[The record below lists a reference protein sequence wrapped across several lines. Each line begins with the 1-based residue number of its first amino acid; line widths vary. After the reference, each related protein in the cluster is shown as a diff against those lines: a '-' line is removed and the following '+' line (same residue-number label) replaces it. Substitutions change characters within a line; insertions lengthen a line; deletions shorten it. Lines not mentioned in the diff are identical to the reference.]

1 MKRRV
6 LAIAAAAALAL
17 VAALPAGA
25 THGGDAEPSCADIT
39 GGSAAYDP
47 ATGMVTGSVTT
58 ASASCRGVLYT
69 MWVQYTTDG
78 RTMLRRAVIAG
89 DDDALF
95 GEEGD
100 LVGVFTLHGVQSDT
114 GTVCVSFTSSRGLD
128 VYDAAPDNGCVE
140 VGEGAI
146 GGSPFG

>member
-1 MKRRV
+1 MKGRV
-6 LAIAAAAALAL
+6 LAIASAAALAL

-25 THGGDAEPSCADIT
+25 DHGGETEPSCADII

-47 ATGMVTGSVTT
+47 ATGTVTGSVTT
-58 ASASCRGVLYT
+58 ASASCRGVIYT
-69 MWVQYTTDG
+69 ILVQYESDG

-100 LVGVFTLHGVQSDT
+100 LVGVFTLHGIFADAEV
-114 GTVCVSFTSSRGLD
+114 VCVSFTSGRGMD
-128 VYDAAPDNGCVE
+128 VHDYAPDTGCVE
-140 VGEGAI
+140 VGPGAP
-146 GGSPFG
+146 GGSAFG